1 MTKKVLVEGGTINR
15 LINDSLDLC
24 DWVAKNEPQSMEG
37 IREVRH
43 SATMVR
49 VQLQFDN
56 WKPTPENINA
66 LPDPIRLYI
75 HDLETL
81 SDPAGIVMDLAN
93 LKEQVQELTAALEDK
108 LFIKAAALRRVME
121 QQLMELKTKAP
132 DIQKVAENL
141 NTTPEELES
150 RN

>member
-1 MTKKVLVEGGTINR
+1 
-15 LINDSLDLC
+15 
-24 DWVAKNEPQSMEG
+24 
-37 IREVRH
+37 
-43 SATMVR
+43 
-49 VQLQFDN
+49 
-56 WKPTPENINA
+56 
-66 LPDPIRLYI
+66 
-75 HDLETL
+75 
-81 SDPAGIVMDLAN
+81 MDLAN
-93 LKEQVQELTAALEDK
+93 LKEQVQELTAALEDE